1 MPAFIF
7 YISPMNLFTFIYLI
21 GIYLLL
27 NLFQGF
33 KNIGIEDQ
41 LIYSSLFILLIGIPH
56 GAIDHILLF
65 KKREM
70 SQIKFYAIYLG
81 LIIGFIVMWHLSPI
95 YSLLFFL
102 LISAFHFG
110 ESQFADIKFYPF
122 LKNMFYFFWGLS
134 LLSTLIFYNID
145 ELNNVTQYF
154 DDTLELEKIYNTD
167 KVRILFYFTNA
178 FTVLAI
184 FAITLLKK
192 IKIERLLSEIFLLFL
207 IHITFYLFPFIIGFT
222 LYFVALHS
230 LKVMND
236 EYMFFKEEKS
246 DFSLID
252 FLKMLAPYSI
262 LSIFFTTILLS
273 LSYFN
278 YIPYSIPFLSIMIIS
293 VITLPHAIV
302 MNIFYNE

>member
-1 MPAFIF
+1 
-7 YISPMNLFTFIYLI
+7 
-21 GIYLLL
+21 
-27 NLFQGF
+27 
-33 KNIGIEDQ
+33 
-41 LIYSSLFILLIGIPH
+41 
-56 GAIDHILLF
+56 
-65 KKREM
+65 M

-81 LIIGFIVMWHLSPI
+81 LIIGFIMIWHLSPL

-122 LKNMFYFFWGLS
+122 LKNLFYFFWGLS

-145 ELNNVTQYF
+145 ELNKITLYF
-154 DDTLELEKIYNTD
+154 DDTLALEKIYNTD

-178 FTVLAI
+178 ITVLAI
-184 FAITLLKK
+184 FAMTIFKK
-192 IKIERLLSEIFLLFL
+192 IMIERLLSESFLLFL

-236 EYMFFKEEKS
+236 EFMFFKEENPK
-246 DFSLID
+246 FSILD

-262 LSIFFTTILLS
+262 LSIFFTAILLS
-273 LSYFN
+273 LSYLN

>member
-1 MPAFIF
+1 
-7 YISPMNLFTFIYLI
+7 MNLFTFIYLV

-33 KNIGIEDQ
+33 ENIGIENQ
-41 LIYSSLFILLIGIPH
+41 LIYSSIFILMIGIPH

-81 LIIGFIVMWHLSPI
+81 LIIGFIMMWHFSPL

-122 LKNMFYFFWGLS
+122 LKNLFYFFWGLS

-145 ELNNVTQYF
+145 ELNKITLYF

-167 KVRILFYFTNA
+167 KVRLLFYFTNA
-178 FTVLAI
+178 ITVLAI
-184 FAITLLKK
+184 FAMTIFKK
-192 IKIERLLSEIFLLFL
+192 IKIERLLSESFLLFL

-236 EYMFFKEEKS
+236 EFIFFKDENPK
-246 DFSLID
+246 FSILD

-262 LSIFFTTILLS
+262 LSIFFTAILLS
-273 LSYFN
+273 LSYLN

>member
-1 MPAFIF
+1 
-7 YISPMNLFTFIYLI
+7 MNLFTFIYLV

-33 KNIGIEDQ
+33 ENIGIENQ
-41 LIYSSLFILLIGIPH
+41 LIYSSIFILMIGIPH

-81 LIIGFIVMWHLSPI
+81 LIIGFIMMWHFSPL

-122 LKNMFYFFWGLS
+122 LKNLFYFFWGLS

-145 ELNNVTQYF
+145 ELNKITLYF
-154 DDTLELEKIYNTD
+154 DDTLALEKIYNTSR
-167 KVRILFYFTNA
+167 VRLLFYFTNA
-178 FTVLAI
+178 ITVLAI
-184 FAITLLKK
+184 FAMTIFKK
-192 IKIERLLSEIFLLFL
+192 IKIERLLSESFLLFL

-236 EYMFFKEEKS
+236 EFIFFKEENPK
-246 DFSLID
+246 FSILD

-262 LSIFFTTILLS
+262 LSIFFTAILLS
-273 LSYFN
+273 LSYLN

>member
-1 MPAFIF
+1 
-7 YISPMNLFTFIYLI
+7 MNLFTFIYLV

-33 KNIGIEDQ
+33 ENIGIENQ
-41 LIYSSLFILLIGIPH
+41 LIYSSIFILMIGIPH

-81 LIIGFIVMWHLSPI
+81 LIIGFIIMWHFSPL

-122 LKNMFYFFWGLS
+122 LKNLFYFFWGLS

-145 ELNNVTQYF
+145 ELNKITLYF
-154 DDTLELEKIYNTD
+154 DDTLALEKIYNTS
-167 KVRILFYFTNA
+167 KVRLLFYFTNA
-178 FTVLAI
+178 ITVLAI
-184 FAITLLKK
+184 FAMTIFKK
-192 IKIERLLSEIFLLFL
+192 IKIERLLSESFLLFL

-236 EYMFFKEEKS
+236 EFMFFKDENPK
-246 DFSLID
+246 FSILD

-262 LSIFFTTILLS
+262 LSIFFTAILLS
-273 LSYFN
+273 LSYLN